1 MHELNA
7 ELGTTFVIVTHDL
20 AIARQTSRVLVMQDG
35 KIAREHVVGSPY
47 EEDLKAFRD
56 SGVGQ
61 ALLSEHAA
69 ALDCLDAEEQ
79 AMLRRVL
86 AGIE

>member
-1 MHELNA
+1 
-7 ELGTTFVIVTHDL
+7 
-20 AIARQTSRVLVMQDG
+20 VLVMQDG
-35 KIAREHVVGSPY
+35 RIVREHQVGSPY

-61 ALLSEHAA
+61 AILVGNEAA
-69 ALDCLDAEEQ
+69 VHCLTEEEQ

-86 AGIE
+86 AGVA